1 MGSGRIPDDVIE
13 AVLKAHDIADV
24 VGKYVH
30 LSKQG
35 HYLKGLCPFHSE
47 KTPSFTVTP
56 QRQIFH
62 CFGCGAGGNS
72 IQFVMQKEGLTFS
85 EAVRQLAEEAG
96 IPIGQE
102 DASSEPSPQ
111 QQERSE
117 LLKAYELS
125 ARVYRS
131 ILMNTVQGRD
141 ALAYLRSRGMSD
153 ELIETFQL
161 GYAPNM
167 WDALAKQLE
176 KSGFLLPSM
185 ERGGLLSAKADG
197 QGFVDKFR
205 DRVMIPIHDP
215 KGRVIAFGGRAM
227 GDVQPKYLN
236 SPETALFHKSHSL
249 FNLHRART
257 DIRKR
262 EQIVLFEGYFDVIR
276 AWDAG
281 VHHGVATMGT
291 ALTAEHAE
299 AIKRLTGEAVICYDG
314 DSAGQAAAFKS
325 IPLLEQAGLIVK
337 VAMLPDGKDPD
348 EYIAAFGPE
357 RFVREVIEGAVTSTK
372 FRLLYARRNFRL
384 QEEADR
390 LRYLSGAVKL
400 IAGLPSPLER
410 EHYLRELASEFDVSL
425 DALKADVAELLLRRE
440 KSKPAGDNNANLWNN
455 VRNNGKEAER
465 VPPLK
470 PASYNAER
478 LLLAV
483 MMYDRD
489 VCKIVEE
496 RLGDGFMME
505 AHAVLAAYLY
515 SFYAQEQ
522 EPSLS
527 KYLATLQDPEL
538 SRLASSI
545 AMIGSSHAVNER
557 VIDDYISQ
565 IKKAPLQQEIKRKE
579 EEAIHAERMGDP
591 LRAAQIRIEMITLEK
606 QLRA

>member
-1 MGSGRIPDDVIE
+1 MGSGRIPDDAIE
-13 AVLKAHDIADV
+13 AVLKAHDITDV

-56 QRQIFH
+56 ERQIFH

-96 IPIGQE
+96 IPIGPE
-102 DASSEPSPQ
+102 DAYSEPSPQ
-111 QQERSE
+111 QQERIE

-141 ALAYLRSRGMSD
+141 ALAYLRTRGISD
-153 ELIETFQL
+153 ELIDTFQL

-167 WDALAKQLE
+167 WDALVKQLE
-176 KSGFLLPSM
+176 KSGFLLPAM
-185 ERGGLLSAKADG
+185 ERGGLVSAKADG
-197 QGFVDKFR
+197 QGYVDKFR

-215 KGRVIAFGGRAM
+215 KGRAIAFGGRAM

-236 SPETALFHKSHSL
+236 SPESALFHKSRSL
-249 FNLHRART
+249 FNLHRARA

-276 AWDAG
+276 AWQAG

-291 ALTAEHAE
+291 ALTGDHAE

-325 IPLLEQAGLIVK
+325 IPLLEQAGLSVK

-348 EYIAAFGPE
+348 EYIAANGSE
-357 RFVREVIEGAVTSTK
+357 RFVREIIEGAVTSTK

-400 IAGLPSPLER
+400 IADLPSLLER
-410 EHYLRELASEFDVSL
+410 EHYLREIASEFEVSL
-425 DALKADVAELLLRRE
+425 DALKQDVAELLIRRE
-440 KSKPAGDNNANLWNN
+440 KSKPSGDNNANLWNN

-465 VPPLK
+465 VPPLR

-483 MMYDRD
+483 MMHDRD

-505 AHAVLAAYLY
+505 THAVLAAYLY
-515 SFYAQEQ
+515 AFYSQEN

-545 AMIGSSHAVNER
+545 AMIGASHAVNER
-557 VIDDYISQ
+557 VIDDYILQ

-606 QLRA
+606 QLRE

>member
-1 MGSGRIPDDVIE
+1 MGSGRISDDTIE

-24 VGKYVH
+24 VGRYVH
-30 LSKQG
+30 LTKQG

-56 QRQIFH
+56 ERQIFY

-72 IQFVMQKEGLTFS
+72 IQFVMQKEGLSFA

-96 IPIGQE
+96 IPMSPE
-102 DASSEPSPQ
+102 EAYSEPSPQ
-111 QQERSE
+111 QQERTE
-117 LLKAYELS
+117 LLKAYELA

-131 ILMNTVQGRD
+131 ILMNTMQGRD

-167 WDALAKQLE
+167 RDALVKQLE
-176 KSGFLLPSM
+176 KSGFLLPAM
-185 ERGGLLSAKADG
+185 ERGGLVSEKADG
-197 QGFVDKFR
+197 QGYADKFR
-205 DRVMIPIHDP
+205 DRVIIPIHDP

-236 SPETALFHKSHSL
+236 SPESLLFHKSRSL
-249 FNLHRART
+249 FNLHRSRPE
-257 DIRKR
+257 IRKR
-262 EQIVLFEGYFDVIR
+262 GQIVLFEGYFDVIR
-276 AWDAG
+276 AWEAG
-281 VHHGVATMGT
+281 VRNGVATMGT
-291 ALTAEHAE
+291 ALTGEHAE
-299 AIKRLTGEAVICYDG
+299 AIKRLAAEVVVCYDG
-314 DSAGQAAAFKS
+314 DNAGQAAAFKS
-325 IPLLEQAGLIVK
+325 IPLLEQAGLHVK
-337 VAMLPDGKDPD
+337 VAMLPDGTDPD
-348 EYIAAFGPE
+348 EYIAAYGPE
-357 RFVREVIEGAVTSTK
+357 RFVREAIEGAVTPTK
-372 FRLLYARRNFRL
+372 FRLLYARRSFRL

-390 LRYLSGAVKL
+390 LRYLRGAVKL
-400 IAGLPSPLER
+400 IAGLASPLER

-425 DALKADVAELLLRRE
+425 EALKQDVAELLLRRE
-440 KSKPAGDNNANLWNN
+440 KSKPAGDNYANLWNN
-455 VRNNGKEAER
+455 VRNNGKEAVR
-465 VPPLK
+465 VPPLR

-483 MMYDRD
+483 MMHDRD
-489 VCKIVEE
+489 VCKMVEE
-496 RLGDGFMME
+496 RLGDGFMVE

-515 SFYAQEQ
+515 AFYSQDN
-522 EPSLS
+522 EPNLS

-545 AMIGSSHAVNER
+545 AMIGASHAVNER

-591 LRAAQIRIEMITLEK
+591 LRAAQIRNEMITLEK